1 MAPIGGHRV
10 KRNTVSLLASCPVL
24 TCRTVSLEQ
33 LVQQPGVGLDRA
45 NPVARH
51 GDHLAL
57 QDTCTQLHFVGLDA
71 MRSGEPPKDAEPDG
85 HPSAATDHSRVAGR
99 RPQHDR
105 TDQQRKLP
113 QHSCTGALTAF
124 AG

>member
-85 HPSAATDHSRVAGR
+85 HPSAATDHIGLPVADPSTTAPISNGSCRSTHVRV
-99 RPQHDR
+99 H
-105 TDQQRKLP
+105 
-113 QHSCTGALTAF
+113 
-124 AG
+124 